1 MRWFLAVLT
10 GLFFAQSTL
19 AEDSFVPDRRI
30 VVSRDVD
37 FYGSDL
43 TNVFDT
49 TYAACKQAC
58 LQDKQCMA
66 FTFNKRSNSCF
77 PKSAIS
83 EKQPYEGANSGEI
96 FATDPQFLKQAPARA
111 SELSFIPTYQLKS
124 AKQQAENIGTLHAG
138 GPWSVKAML
147 DAAQSSLS
155 EGNAL
160 HAMRWTG
167 AAVGKEDR
175 SDLWLEYARLNKELA
190 TTRSNDKSM
199 HRNRALMA
207 SLNAY
212 LRATKD
218 PQRVSSLAVLAQL
231 LEENERGKASLRA
244 LRLADSIQPRADIV
258 AALERAIAKY
268 GFNVAEHE
276 VESNLAAPR
285 ICAKFNENLI
295 KVGVD
300 YATFVKLPDQR
311 LAVQAED
318 RSICMEGVAHGSR
331 HTITFRKGLPAASGE
346 TLARDIDLTF
356 YVRDREPA
364 VRFPGRA
371 YVLPRTNDA
380 GLPIETIN
388 LNEVELTLQRVSDR
402 NLLRTI
408 QDGYFG
414 RPLSYWQFE
423 AFDNEIAE
431 TVWEGTGAVSN
442 DLNIDMTTRL
452 PLGDVVSGLPTGLYA
467 LTADLPG
474 ADKYDE
480 TSTTQWFVLSDLGVT
495 TLSGVDGLHVFMRS
509 LGDASAREGATI
521 TLLSRA
527 NRVLGTTTTD
537 EAGYARFEP
546 GLSRGSGGAA
556 PAMVTFES
564 GDDFSFLSLTDPA
577 FDLSDRGVEGRPPA
591 PPVDLF
597 LATDRGAYRAGET
610 IHATALARGDVAQA
624 LPGLP
629 VTAVL
634 MRPDGVEYSRVTST
648 NDAAAGGHVFDL
660 PLGQTVPRGTWKLVI
675 KSDPDA
681 PPLATQKVL
690 VEDFLPERIDFT
702 QTLPDGPIIL
712 NDEKEGVD
720 LRIEARYLFG
730 TPGAG
735 LTVEGQVTLRARD
748 EVEGYQGYRFGRY
761 DERFDPRTDFFAG
774 DKTDENGIS
783 VVDLYIQDV
792 ETRGRPFEAR
802 LTTLVMEGSGRPV
815 ERRFTHPV
823 SSKGPM
829 IGIKPQFEEDVV
841 AEGTDA
847 EFMIVGLAPDL
858 TDQPMKVRWTVN
870 RVQTSYQWY
879 NLYGDWNWEP
889 TSRRSAIASGET
901 AIGSDPI
908 KVSAPVEWGHYE
920 IVVERLDG
928 EYVASSSDFYAGW
941 YAPVDTQETPDTLD
955 VSMDQPGYRSGET
968 ATLRIVPRFAGT
980 ALVTVMS
987 NRLIALK
994 AVEVQEGENL
1004 IPLEVTDEWG
1014 AGAYVS
1020 ASVIRP
1026 ANEPAGL
1033 NPSRALGLS
1042 YAKIDPG
1049 VKQLSVSLEAA
1060 NKVAPNGALDVGIKV
1075 DGVAEGETAFV
1086 TLAAVDLGILNL
1098 TGFTSPDP
1106 SDHYFGQRR
1115 LGMEIRDIYGRLIDG
1130 MNGNMGAL
1138 RQGGDASSGSSFQ
1151 SPPPTEELVAY
1162 FQGPVIIGADGTAQ
1176 VSFDLPEFNGTV
1188 RLMAVAWSKTAV
1200 GQAERDVLVRNP
1212 VVVTATLPRFL
1223 APGDTSRL
1231 LLEIVHAE
1239 GPSGRIGLDVS
1250 GIGVTLNANDVP
1262 SGLTLEDKGTARLSI
1277 PLTAGQVGD
1286 HSLRVALTTPD
1297 GKQTVKTL
1305 ILPVRANDP
1314 EISTTQRIELA
1325 AGSTFTL
1332 DENLFADMR
1341 DGTGS
1346 AVISS
1351 GALAR
1356 FDAPGLLQALDRYP
1370 YGCTEQV
1377 TSKALP
1383 LLYFDTITSS
1393 LGLGERDKVQERI
1406 DQAIA
1411 VVLTRQATNGAFGL
1425 WYADSG
1431 DFWLDSY
1438 VSDFL
1443 SRAKAK
1449 GYSVPDIAFRQAM
1462 DNLRNRINYAPD
1474 FDDGGEDI
1482 AYALMVLARE
1492 GAANMGDLRYYADVK
1507 ADDFGTPLA
1516 AAQLGSALAFYG
1528 DQTRAD
1534 RMFGKAASQLER
1546 HWDEAPSNY
1555 WRADYGTQLRDAA
1568 GVLTLAVE
1576 AGSDAVDRPIWSTRV
1591 GGAGRNLSTQESVW
1605 SLMAAHALI
1614 EDDASLGLSVNGM
1627 PVEGALVRT
1636 LADDVAAGPILVKN
1650 DGNAPNSLTITS
1662 IGVPNYPVDKGGYGY
1677 AIERSYYTPEGE
1689 AVDPANIRVGD
1700 RLVTVLKV
1708 SPSAGGGARLMVN
1721 DPLPAGFEID
1731 NPNLLA
1737 SGEISALKWLGVTAT
1752 RNTEFRSDRFLA
1764 AVDWRNS
1771 EAFHLAYIVRAVS
1784 PGEYH
1789 HPAATVEDMYRPQY
1803 RARTAA
1809 GSITVSK

>member
-1 MRWFLAVLT
+1 MRWILAALAGV
-10 GLFFAQSTL
+10 FFAQTAI
-19 AEDSFVPDRRI
+19 AEDSLIPERRI

-37 FYGSDL
+37 FFGSDL

-49 TYAACKQAC
+49 TYDACRNTC
-58 LQDKQCMA
+58 LQDSECQA

-83 EKQPYEGANSGEI
+83 ETQPYEGAVSGEV
-96 FATDPQFLKQAPARA
+96 FLADPKTLQQVDQRA
-111 SELSFIPTYQLKS
+111 AELSFIPTYQLKRATEQ
-124 AKQQAENIGTLHAG
+124 AKKIGSLHAG
-138 GPWSVKAML
+138 GPWSVSSML
-147 DAAQSSLS
+147 DAAQSRQS
-155 EGNAL
+155 EGDTLN
-160 HAMRWTG
+160 AMRWTG

-175 SDLWLEYARLNKELA
+175 SDIWLEYARLNQELA
-190 TTRSNDKSM
+190 ATNSNDKGK
-199 HRNRALMA
+199 HRSRALLA
-207 SLNAY
+207 SMNAY
-212 LRATKD
+212 LRAMND
-218 PQRVSSLAVLAQL
+218 PQRVSSLVVMAEIFEA
-231 LEENERGKASLRA
+231 NKRGKTSLRA
-244 LRLADSIQPRADIV
+244 LRLAESIQPRADV
-258 AALERAIAKY
+258 VSALDRAIAKY
-268 GFNVAEHE
+268 GFNIAEHE
-276 VESNLAAPR
+276 VESNLASPR
-285 ICAKFNENLI
+285 ICAKFNEPLI
-295 KVGVD
+295 KVGED
-300 YATFVKLPDQR
+300 YATFLKLPDQR
-311 LAVQAED
+311 LSVQAED
-318 RSICMEGVAHGSR
+318 RSICIEGVAHGSR

-371 YVLPRTNDA
+371 YVLPRTADA
-380 GLPIETIN
+380 GLPIETTN
-388 LNEVELTLQRVSDR
+388 LNEVDLRLQRVSDR
-402 NLLRTI
+402 NLLRTL

-423 AFDNEIAE
+423 TFDSEIAE
-431 TVWEGTGAVSN
+431 TVWQGNGAVSN
-442 DLNIDMTTRL
+442 QLNVDMTTRL
-452 PLGDVVSGLPTGLYA
+452 PLGDVVSDLPTGLYA

-480 TSTTQWFVLSDLGVT
+480 TSTTQWFVLSDLGIT

-509 LGDASAREGATI
+509 LGDASAREGATV
-521 TLLSRA
+521 TLLSRS
-527 NRVLGTTTTD
+527 NRVLGMTTTD
-537 EAGYARFEP
+537 AKGYARFDP
-546 GLSRGSGGAA
+546 GLTRGSGGAA

-564 GDDFSFLSLTDPA
+564 GNDFSFLSLTDPA

-597 LATDRGAYRAGET
+597 LATDRGAYRAGEV
-610 IHATALARGDVAQA
+610 IHATALARGDVAEA

-629 VTAVL
+629 VTAIL
-634 MRPDGVEYSRVTST
+634 MRPDGVEYSRSTSVSDT
-648 NDAAAGGHVFDL
+648 EGGHVFAM
-660 PLGQTVPRGTWKLVI
+660 PLGQTVPRGTWKLSI

-681 PPLATQKVL
+681 PSLATRKVL

-702 QTLPDGPIIL
+702 QTLPDGPIVL
-712 NDEKEGVD
+712 NDDKEPTD

-730 TPGAG
+730 APGAG
-735 LTVEGQVTLRARD
+735 LTVEGQVTLRARAQVD
-748 EVEGYQGYRFGRY
+748 GYKGYSFGRY
-761 DERFDPRTDFFAG
+761 DERFDPRAEFFAG
-774 DKTDENGIS
+774 EKTDDSGMTILP
-783 VVDLYIQDV
+783 LYFPNV
-792 ETRGRPFEAR
+792 ETLGQPFEAR
-802 LTTLVMEGSGRPV
+802 VTTRVMEGSGRPV
-815 ERRFTHPV
+815 ERRITHPV

-829 IGIKPQFEEDVV
+829 IGIKPLFEEEVV

-847 EFMIVGLAPDL
+847 GFLLVGLAPDL
-858 TDQPMKVRWTVN
+858 SGQDMKVRWTVN
-870 RVQTSYQWY
+870 RVRTSYQWY

-889 TSRRSAIASGET
+889 TSRRTAVASGEVT
-901 AIGSDPI
+901 LGAEPI
-908 KVSAPVEWGHYE
+908 KVSSPVEWGHYE

-928 EYVASSSDFYAGW
+928 DYVASSSDFYAGW
-941 YAPVDTQETPDTLD
+941 YAPVDTLETPDTLD
-955 VSMDQPGYRSGET
+955 VSLDQPGYHSGEI
-968 ATLRIVPRFAGT
+968 ATLRVVPRFAGT

-987 NRLIALK
+987 NRLIAMK

-1004 IPLEVTDEWG
+1004 IPLDVTDEWG

-1049 VKQLSVSLEAA
+1049 VKQLNVTLDAGD
-1060 NKVAPNGALDVGIKV
+1060 KVAPNGALEVGIKV
-1075 DGVAEGETAFV
+1075 DGVTKDESAYV
-1086 TLAAVDLGILNL
+1086 TLAAVDVGILNL
-1098 TGFTSPDP
+1098 TGFKSPDP

-1115 LGMEIRDIYGRLIDG
+1115 LGIEIRDIYGRLIDG
-1130 MNGNMGAL
+1130 MNGDMGAL

-1162 FQGPVIIGADGTAQ
+1162 FEGPVIIGDDGTAQ

-1200 GQAERDVLVRNP
+1200 GQAEHDVLVRNP

-1239 GPSGRIGLDVS
+1239 GPSGRVGLDVS
-1250 GIGVTLNANDVP
+1250 ATGVGLNASDVP
-1262 SGLTLEDKGTARLSI
+1262 SGLTLAHKGTERLSI
-1277 PLTAGQVGD
+1277 PITAGQVGD
-1286 HSLRVALTTPD
+1286 HSVRVALTTPN
-1297 GKQTVKTL
+1297 GKQIVKTL
-1305 ILPVRANDP
+1305 TLPVRANDP
-1314 EISTTQRIELA
+1314 EISTTQRIDLA

-1332 DENLFADMR
+1332 DSNLFVDMR
-1341 DGTGS
+1341 NGTGS

-1393 LGLGERDKVQERI
+1393 LGLGERGKVQERI

-1474 FDDGGEDI
+1474 FDDGGEDV

-1507 ADDFGTPLA
+1507 ADHFGTPLA
-1516 AAQLGSALAFYG
+1516 AAQLGAALAYYG

-1534 RMFGKAASQLER
+1534 RMFAKAAWQLDR
-1546 HWDEAPSNY
+1546 HWDEAPSNF

-1568 GVLTLAVE
+1568 GALTLAVE
-1576 AGSDAVDRPIWSTRV
+1576 AGSDVLDRQIWATRV
-1591 GGAGRNLSTQESVW
+1591 GGAARNMSTQESVW

-1614 EDDASLGLSVNGM
+1614 DDDASLGLSVNGV
-1627 PVEGALVRT
+1627 PVDGALVRT
-1636 LADDVAAGPILVKN
+1636 LADDVAADPVQVTNESAK
-1650 DGNAPNSLTITS
+1650 PTSLTITS
-1662 IGVPNYPVDKGGYGY
+1662 IGVPNYPIDKGGYGY
-1677 AIERSYYTPEGE
+1677 AIERSYFTLGGE
-1689 AVDPANIRVGD
+1689 ATDLASIKIGD

-1708 SPSAGGGARLMVN
+1708 SPTDGGGARLMVN

-1731 NPNLLA
+1731 NPNLLE
-1737 SGEISALKWLGVTAT
+1737 SGDIAALKWLDIAAT
-1752 RNTEFRSDRFLA
+1752 QNAEFRSDRFLA

-1771 EAFHLAYIVRAVS
+1771 KSFHLAYIVRAVS
-1784 PGEYH
+1784 PGDYH

-1803 RARTAA
+1803 RARTSA
-1809 GSITVSK
+1809 SSVTVTE